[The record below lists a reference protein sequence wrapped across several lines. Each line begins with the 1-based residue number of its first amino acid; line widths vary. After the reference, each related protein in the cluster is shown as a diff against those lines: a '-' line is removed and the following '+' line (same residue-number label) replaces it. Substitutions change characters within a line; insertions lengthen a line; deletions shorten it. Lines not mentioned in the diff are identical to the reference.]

1 MDHQLIRL
9 LRILNLPSSSVD
21 DTKGFIGIKHDDLCY
36 SIEKWI
42 NQVLLTFGEIIIVR
56 QNQSLRDSGVDLL
69 IDLPSSKKKYGI
81 QVKSHYD
88 ISEKSF
94 SRNIMAQITESKSH
108 GVENLIILFAGDL
121 TDRSQAEKVRG
132 KISDISKLNERYVIT
147 IPPEKL
153 WTLID
158 SLKLNLHP
166 LKLVEMNFS
175 NVFDIFQAVK
185 ESLDRQ
191 DRGINY
197 SLNIFNK
204 TQVEGEG
211 IAINMKFRI
220 PKGKEHLMDDLENL
234 PLTNETLK
242 LESDVLESIEVD
254 GQDLLKYWGS
264 EVKSELIVSPS
275 KIIEQNHIV
284 LKQLDK
290 IIWDEKLDFEI
301 NPDHITNNLKLIHNI
316 PNDPIIIELTFS
328 NKTINV
334 NFSIDLDRGDAIKLK
349 DAIDR
354 LSFYNSADKLILKR
368 LKNDRSETIDFSSF
382 ALNIE
387 EDIKNI
393 IEAAFIIQTKTATKL
408 SLKDNLPLRAEDY
421 WNLLEVAENI
431 NNGYLS
437 ISRFNFTMNFPRFKV
452 NEFIH
457 KQESGKLIDDE
468 ITLKRDMSVNVMNKT
483 IYLGPTTF
491 KARNLRISDDIDSLK
506 NKMKHSADEKFLINF
521 EYAGSD
527 PLKVEIDWLN

>member
-1 MDHQLIRL
+1 
-9 LRILNLPSSSVD
+9 
-21 DTKGFIGIKHDDLCY
+21 
-36 SIEKWI
+36 
-42 NQVLLTFGEIIIVR
+42 
-56 QNQSLRDSGVDLL
+56 
-69 IDLPSSKKKYGI
+69 
-81 QVKSHYD
+81 
-88 ISEKSF
+88 
-94 SRNIMAQITESKSH
+94 
-108 GVENLIILFAGDL
+108 
-121 TDRSQAEKVRG
+121 
-132 KISDISKLNERYVIT
+132 
-147 IPPEKL
+147 
-153 WTLID
+153 
-158 SLKLNLHP
+158 
-166 LKLVEMNFS
+166 
-175 NVFDIFQAVK
+175 
-185 ESLDRQ
+185 
-191 DRGINY
+191 
-197 SLNIFNK
+197 
-204 TQVEGEG
+204 
-211 IAINMKFRI
+211 
-220 PKGKEHLMDDLENL
+220 
-234 PLTNETLK
+234 
-242 LESDVLESIEVD
+242 
-254 GQDLLKYWGS
+254 
-264 EVKSELIVSPS
+264 
-275 KIIEQNHIV
+275 
-284 LKQLDK
+284 
-290 IIWDEKLDFEI
+290 
-301 NPDHITNNLKLIHNI
+301 NI